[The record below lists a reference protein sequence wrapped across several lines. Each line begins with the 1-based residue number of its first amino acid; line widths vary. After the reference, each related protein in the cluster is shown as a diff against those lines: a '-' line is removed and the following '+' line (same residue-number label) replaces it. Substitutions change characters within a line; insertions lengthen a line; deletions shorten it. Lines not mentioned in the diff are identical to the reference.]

1 MEVLIVG
8 GSGFIGRNLIEGAPK
23 NWKIR
28 ATYCSSTDFEE
39 FAKKNNVE
47 AIKLD
52 LTKNEIPNL
61 GDADAVIYLPAVG
74 PGQLKDN
81 PDIAKYTCI
90 LGSDGINKVVNAMG
104 KIGKLIYTSS
114 GVVYLRNN
122 NSDYRKSRLIGEGNV
137 LGVYREKGINYVIL
151 RNMEIYGKYMAPHK
165 IYRKFMKACIEGE
178 KSFKVSGNGNNLLDT
193 MYISDYIEGLIAVIN
208 SNKVNVIVDYG
219 RGKPVTLKELAKTVA
234 EVCGNRD
241 FKLECSGQATEDTRF
256 AVNNEDFFKV
266 FGVRAK
272 TELAEGLKKWKDEG
286 LL

>member
-1 MEVLIVG
+1 MEVLIIG
-8 GSGFIGRNLIEGAPK
+8 ASGFIGRNLIEGAPK
-23 NWKIR
+23 DWKIR
-28 ATYCSSTDFEE
+28 GTYCSSENFVE
-39 FAKKNNVE
+39 FAKKHNVE

-52 LTKNEIPNL
+52 LAKDSIPNL
-61 GDADAVIYLPAVG
+61 GSADVVVYLPAVG

-81 PDIAKYTCI
+81 PDIAKHTYV
-90 LGSDGINKVVNAMG
+90 LGADGVNKIVNAMG

-137 LGVYREKGINYVIL
+137 LGAYREKGINYVIL

-165 IYRKFMKACIEGE
+165 IYRKFMNACMSGE
-178 KSFKVSGNGNNLLDT
+178 KSFKVTGDGNNLLDT

-219 RGKPVTLKELAKTVA
+219 RGKPITLNELAKTVA
-234 EVCGNRD
+234 EVCNNKE
-241 FKLECSGQATEDTRF
+241 FKLDCSGQATEDTRF

-272 TELAEGLKKWKDEG
+272 TELADGLKKWKDEG